1 MSESTETPKKKP
13 TRASSAKAAASGSAN
28 PGKSAAASKASAGK
42 APKVS
47 AAKSEPVAP
56 VAAPPAS
63 AAAAPPSASAGKGA
77 KARAQ
82 IADADAAEKKT
93 PRRAAGGRP
102 KSAGTTAGLPNQ
114 DIIDKMVA
122 EAAYY
127 LAEKRNFAVGF
138 EEQDWLAAKEQIMT
152 QLLGAKKPKV

>member
-13 TRASSAKAAASGSAN
+13 ARAASAKAAVSDSAVAE
-28 PGKSAAASKASAGK
+28 KAAAPKAAAGK
-42 APKVS
+42 AP
-47 AAKSEPVAP
+47 AAKLAPVEPVVTP
-56 VAAPPAS
+56 AASPK
-63 AAAAPPSASAGKGA
+63 SASEGKGA

-93 PRRAAGGRP
+93 TRRASGGKT
-102 KSAGTTAGLPNQ
+102 KSATGSSTAGLPSQ
-114 DIIDKMVA
+114 DVIDKMVA

-152 QLLGAKKPKV
+152 QLLGAKKPKT